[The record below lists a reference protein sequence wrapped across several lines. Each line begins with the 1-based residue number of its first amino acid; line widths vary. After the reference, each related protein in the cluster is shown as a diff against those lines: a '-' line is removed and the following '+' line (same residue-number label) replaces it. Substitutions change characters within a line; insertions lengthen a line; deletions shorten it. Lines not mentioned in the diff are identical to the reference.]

1 MPLVLIMINLFIYY
15 VIVFICLN
23 IDVCYH
29 TYYRRSDLTIPLEQT
44 KGFKRTIKCL
54 SPTLLNYV
62 TQHPLMSNPFE
73 THLD

>member
-54 SPTLLNYV
+54 SPTTIELCDATPINE
-62 TQHPLMSNPFE
+62 QSI
-73 THLD
+73 